1 MSQTLPPKSSLWAL
15 LFEIDLE
22 FRDQVRLA
30 GCQHCGG
37 KLHQANFM
45 RKPRG
50 NTQDLEPH
58 HKLRFGLCCAES
70 GCRRRVL
77 PPSSRFLG
85 RRVYLGIIVVLVAAF
100 LQGPTA
106 KRVSILTGEF
116 GTDRRTIERWCKWW
130 REDFRH
136 SPIWRILRGL
146 IPFPEEPVPRRFILA
161 FDVQESPSSQSL
173 LMRFLCGSSP

>member
-1 MSQTLPPKSSLWAL
+1 LSQTLPPKSSLWAL

-22 FRDQVRLA
+22 FRDQARSD
-30 GCQHCGG
+30 GCKHCGG
-37 KLHQANFM
+37 RLHQANFM

-50 NTQDLEPH
+50 STEDLESH
-58 HKLRFGLCCAES
+58 HKLRFGLCCGDS

-100 LQGPTA
+100 RQGSNA
-106 KRVSILTGEF
+106 KRVSILTGAF
-116 GTDRRTIERWCKWW
+116 GADRRTIERWCKWW
-130 REDFRH
+130 REDFQQ
-136 SPIWRILRGL
+136 SPIWRILRGQIL
-146 IPFPEEPVPRRFILA
+146 FAEEPVPKRFILA
-161 FDVQESPSSQSL
+161 FDAQESPSSQSL